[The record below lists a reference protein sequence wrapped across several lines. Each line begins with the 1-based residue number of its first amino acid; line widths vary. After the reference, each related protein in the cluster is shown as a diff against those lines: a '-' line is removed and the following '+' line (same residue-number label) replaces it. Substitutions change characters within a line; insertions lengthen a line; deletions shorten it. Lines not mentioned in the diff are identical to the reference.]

1 MPSLDEAR
9 ALIASRVH
17 SLTPERVPLEFA
29 QGRTLRES
37 IAAPEDVPAF
47 HRSAFDGYALRAVD
61 VPGRLRLI
69 GEIAAGAVSTTPLA
83 AGECARIFT
92 GAELPPG
99 ADTVAMQEDCKV
111 DGEWVEI
118 PAIQK
123 SHGVRHRGEDAR
135 AGDVLMSRG
144 EPLGPIGLSL
154 LAQMGITHPLVS
166 PRLRAL
172 HIVTGSELVPP
183 GATPGPGQI
192 RDSNSTLIAALAV
205 QAGCDLLAQRRAGD
219 ELAALV
225 AAAGQTQ
232 GWEML
237 LISGGASVGDYDFGR
252 AALEEMGFS
261 IHFRALNLRPGKP
274 LIFATRGRQFAFV
287 LPGNPLSH
295 FVCWHV
301 AVRAA
306 IEVAVRGDTAWDFA
320 EMKLG
325 GNEPLPGHA
334 RETWWP
340 GRIAT
345 ENGTAFVHPLR
356 WQSSGDLTRLAG
368 VNALVRVPSGSQ
380 GIAPGDIVQVLAV

>member
-17 SLTPERVPLEFA
+17 SLTPERVPLEYA
-29 QGRTLRES
+29 LGHTLRES

-47 HRSAFDGYALRAVD
+47 HRSAFDGYALRAAD
-61 VPGRLRLI
+61 APGRLRRM
-69 GEIAAGAVSTTPLA
+69 GEVAAGTAEAGALNP
-83 AGECARIFT
+83 GECARIFT
-92 GAELPPG
+92 GAELPAG
-99 ADTVAMQEDCKV
+99 ADTVAMQEDCKA

-118 PAIQK
+118 PALARG
-123 SHGVRHRGEDAR
+123 HGVRLRGEDAR
-135 AGDVLMSRG
+135 AGDVLMGRG
-144 EPLGPIGLSL
+144 EVLGPIGLSL
-154 LAQMGITHPLVS
+154 LAQMGITRPLVS

-192 RDSNSTLIAALAV
+192 RDSNSTLVAALAA
-205 QAGCDLLAQRRAGD
+205 QAGCDLIAQRRAGD
-219 ELAALV
+219 ELGALV

-237 LISGGASVGDYDFGR
+237 LISGGASVGDYDFGA

-261 IHFRALNLRPGKP
+261 IHFRSLNLRPGKP

-301 AVRAA
+301 AVKAA
-306 IEVAVRGDTAWDFA
+306 MEVAVRGETAWDLA

-325 GNEPLPGHA
+325 GEMALKGHA

-340 GRIAT
+340 GRVAYR
-345 ENGTAFVHPLR
+345 EGTALVHPLR

-368 VNALVRVPSGSQ
+368 VNALVRVPSGSA
-380 GIAPGDIVQVLAV
+380 GVGPGETVAVLMV